1 MTRYYFV
8 RHGTTD
14 WNKTGIYFGL
24 TDCPLNVEGILES
37 KKLGGLLSGIDFDEI
52 YASPM
57 KRCTDTA
64 RLITG
69 RKDLKTSE
77 ALLEMDFGLW
87 EGMHYTECMEKFP
100 EEFGNWSSDY
110 RNYAPPGGEKY
121 EDFYDRVRGFY
132 DEVLTEEKKNVL
144 IVTHKGVLQLLISL
158 LLTGEDSLFWNFSF
172 QHGAYSVLLKD
183 AGHTTIER
191 MNIREG

>member
-1 MTRYYFV
+1 MTRFYFV

-14 WNKTGIYFGL
+14 CNRAGIYFGL

-37 KKLGGLLSGIDFDEI
+37 RKLGEHLSDIDFDEI
-52 YASPM
+52 YTSPM

-64 RLITG
+64 RLINA
-69 RKDLKTSE
+69 RKKPRVSE

-87 EGMHYTECMEKFP
+87 EGLHYEECREKFP
-100 EEFGNWSSDY
+100 EEFRNWSSDY
-110 RNYAPPGGEKY
+110 RRYAPPDGEKY
-121 EDFYDRVRGFY
+121 EDFYARVYAFY
-132 DEVLTEEKKNVL
+132 EEVLTEEKRNVL
-144 IVTHKGVLQLLISL
+144 IVTHKGVLQLLTSL

-172 QHGAYSVLLKD
+172 QHGAFSLLVKES
-183 AGHTTIER
+183 GHCTIER